1 MEMNR
6 SDIKGDILSN
16 WEYLTTTNYPEDF
29 LSELAESALPVYY
42 HRILSDW
49 TEMPNEYTD
58 SWKEMAAIRE
68 DGSVFMGDKQ
78 SIYNLMLMD
87 LFNYYS
93 DTYMEIY
100 GEVRQDKEQEENELE
115 AIK

>member
-1 MEMNR
+1 MNR

-16 WEYLTTTNYPEDF
+16 WDYLNESNYPEDV
-29 LSELAESALPVYY
+29 LSELAESALPVYH

-58 SWKEMAAIRE
+58 SWKDSITVEK
-68 DGSVFMGDKQ
+68 DDTVSLGNNP
-78 SIYNLMLMD
+78 SIYTLMLVD

-93 DTYMEIY
+93 DTYSEIY

-115 AIK
+115 AVK

>member
-6 SDIKGDILSN
+6 NDIKSDILSN
-16 WEYLTTTNYPEDF
+16 WDYLNESNYPEDV

-58 SWKEMAAIRE
+58 SWKEMAAIRK
-68 DGSVFMGDKQ
+68 DGSVFMGEKQ

-87 LFNYYS
+87 LFNYYH
-93 DTYMEIY
+93 DTYTEIY
-100 GEVRQDKEQEENELE
+100 AEVRKDKEEENELE
-115 AIK
+115 AVK

>member
-1 MEMNR
+1 MEINK

-16 WEYLTTTNYPEDF
+16 WDYLKESNYPEDV
-29 LSELAESALPVYY
+29 LSELAESALPVYH

-68 DGSVFMGDKQ
+68 DGFVFMGDKQ

-87 LFNYYS
+87 LFNYYH
-93 DTYMEIY
+93 DTYSEIY
-100 GEVRQDKEQEENELE
+100 SEVRQDKEQEENELE
-115 AIK
+115 AVK

>member
-16 WEYLTTTNYPEDF
+16 WDYLTTTNYPEDV
-29 LSELAESALPVYY
+29 LNELAESALPVYY

-58 SWKEMAAIRE
+58 SWKDSTAIE
-68 DGSVFMGDKQ
+68 KDGTVSLGKNP
-78 SIYNLMLMD
+78 SIYTLMLVD

-93 DTYMEIY
+93 DTYSEVFSEIKK
-100 GEVRQDKEQEENELE
+100 DKEENEMEL
-115 AIK
+115 IK